1 MNQLSSQFAIID
13 KIKNLVRK
21 TGNIFKGDKTVGITE
36 AIARKIQKGAYEAA
50 QVVDKD
56 SKTPPYKTIAEQLQS
71 KDEQIYKASVY
82 MLRNIAINE
91 KKNRAEIIQILEK
104 SADKKKKIEDLYNY
118 TLQKI
123 KEIKNIKN

>member
-91 KKNRAEIIQILEK
+91 KKNRDEIIKVLEK
-104 SADKKKKIEDLYNY
+104 SAEKNKKNQELYDYTTKKIN
-118 TLQKI
+118 
-123 KEIKNIKN
+123 EIKILKN

>member
-50 QVVDKD
+50 QVVDKE

-104 SADKKKKIEDLYNY
+104 SADKKKKIEDLYDY
-118 TLQKI
+118 TMQKI